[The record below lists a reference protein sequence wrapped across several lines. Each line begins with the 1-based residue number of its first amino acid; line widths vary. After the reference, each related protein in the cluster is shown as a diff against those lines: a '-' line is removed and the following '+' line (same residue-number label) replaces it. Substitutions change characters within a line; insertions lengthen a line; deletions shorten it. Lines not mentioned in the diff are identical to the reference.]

1 MLVDWL
7 TKLEKKWSHQSSLLL
22 PKTCM
27 EVHLTNLYNPDITS
41 ISTTKT
47 KTMVIVSFKEAIKL
61 FSADPEEIALVES
74 TSYGLNIAA
83 SGIPL
88 EERDGGICRISLSSI
103 ATAPPEILSG
113 GA

>member
-1 MLVDWL
+1 MLICIII
-7 TKLEKKWSHQSSLLL
+7 SLFL
-22 PKTCM
+22 
-27 EVHLTNLYNPDITS
+27 S
-41 ISTTKT
+41 
-47 KTMVIVSFKEAIKL
+47 KEAIKL

-74 TSYGLNIAA
+74 TSHGLNIAA

-103 ATAPPEILSG
+103 ATAPPQILSG